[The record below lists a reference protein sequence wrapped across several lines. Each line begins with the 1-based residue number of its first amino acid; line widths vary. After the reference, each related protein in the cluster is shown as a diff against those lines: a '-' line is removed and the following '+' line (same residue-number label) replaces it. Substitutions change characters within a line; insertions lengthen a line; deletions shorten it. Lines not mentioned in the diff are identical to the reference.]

1 MEVLIDKET
10 EWKAQR
16 CGCLTASRAVD
27 VCKRGAKGNKLQGYS
42 DYLNE
47 LLAERLTGEMV
58 EIKTTP
64 SMQWGIDH
72 EDEAAQAYEIKTGR
86 IVTGDGKTFIKHPT
100 VNGLGASPDRFVGDE
115 GIVEIKCPNCCTH
128 LDRLISNEIPEMY
141 KWQIKVQLL
150 CTGRKWCDFVDY
162 DPRFRAKNLE
172 LLVIHYEPTQEELE
186 ETLNRCKEFLRDLD
200 EQMNKINELVTNRQK
215 GEII

>member
-1 MEVLIDKET
+1 MEVFIDKEA
-10 EWKAQR
+10 EWKTQR

-27 VCKRGAKGNKLQGYS
+27 VCKRGAKGNKLQGYN

-47 LLAERLTGEMV
+47 LLAERLTGEVV
-58 EIKTTP
+58 EIKTTL

-86 IVTGDGKTFIKHPT
+86 IVTGDGKTFIRHPA
-100 VNGLGASPDRFVGDE
+100 VQGLGASPDRFVGED
-115 GIVEIKCPNCCTH
+115 GLVEIKCPNCCTH

-150 CTGRKWCDFVDY
+150 CTGRRWCDFVDY

-200 EQMNKINELVTNRQK
+200 EQMNKINALVTNRQK
-215 GEII
+215 GEIL